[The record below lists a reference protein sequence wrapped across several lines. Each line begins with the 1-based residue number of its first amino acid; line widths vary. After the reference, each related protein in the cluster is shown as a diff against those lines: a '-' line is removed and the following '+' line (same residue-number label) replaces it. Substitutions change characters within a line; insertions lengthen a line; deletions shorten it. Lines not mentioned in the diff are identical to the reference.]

1 MKLSIIRSLKFL
13 GYLVVMFAIV
23 YGVMLAVGVAEVRPE
38 QFFDFLYTSRGQFM
52 IAALLGLAALYPF
65 YGVVTKKM
73 RRVGSSE
80 IVLAME
86 ACGFQLKRKE
96 DKKMVFIPVKV
107 VDRVRLRF
115 DDRIEIDNTSQEV
128 TLIKG
133 ARRTVYT
140 VLYKLGGEIL

>member
-13 GYLVVMFAIV
+13 CYLLVVFAIV
-23 YGVMLAVGVAEVRPE
+23 YGVMLAIGMAEVHPA
-38 QFFDFLYTSRGQFM
+38 QFGEFLKTSKGQFM
-52 IAALLGLAALYPF
+52 VAAIIGLAVLYPF
-65 YGVVTKKM
+65 FGVVTKKM
-73 RRVGSSE
+73 RRVGSAE

-86 ACGFQLKRKE
+86 ANGFKLVRKD

-107 VDRVRLRF
+107 MDRLRLRF
-115 DDRIEIDNTSQEV
+115 DDDIEIDNSGEV

-133 ARRTVYT
+133 SRRAVYT